1 MANELN
7 IRIAGEAG
15 QGLQSIGGVLSR
27 VCIRAGC
34 SIFTHKGYMSRVR
47 GGNNFFQIRAAAT
60 PVAAP
65 RRQCDIICAL
75 DKESPS
81 LHADALADGGVLVY
95 DADTWGEQ
103 KGPAGLHSVPL
114 QGLAREAGGKK
125 LYVNAVACG
134 LISGLAG
141 IDLSLVQE
149 VLAEQFGSKGE
160 DIVGKNKDTA
170 RAGYEYA
177 SRLNT
182 GDRFA
187 VETAGETGNLLL
199 NGNESIALGALAA
212 GCRFYS
218 AYPMTPATS
227 IMDTLAHYAHDERL
241 VVEQAEDEIA
251 AVNMAIGASFAGV
264 RAMTGTS
271 GGGFALMGEGVSLA
285 AMTETPLVVVDSQR
299 PAPATGLP
307 TRTEQA
313 DLDFVI
319 HAGHGEFARAV
330 FSPGS
335 IEECF
340 TITAHA
346 FNLADTYQIP
356 VVILTDQQQ
365 ADAQYNISNLPENR
379 VQVTRHIIG
388 KQESE
393 NVTEYRRYRLEE
405 GGVSPRA
412 VPSWIPGVIY
422 ADSDEHTEEGHI
434 TEDGGVRTSM
444 VEKRFH
450 RKEERLREEILPP
463 VAFRVEDARV
473 VLLGFGSTRNVLREV
488 CERLS
493 EKHVGCIHFPQ
504 VWPFPAKQLE
514 DLLPP
519 KARIMTVENN
529 AGGQLAR
536 LARLEASIHPEPG
549 VLKYDGRPFTVDE
562 LVDELNKRI

>member
-15 QGLQSIGGVLSR
+15 QGLQSIGGVLSH
-27 VCIRAGC
+27 VLIRAGYY
-34 SIFTHKGYMSRVR
+34 IFTHKDYMSRIR
-47 GGNNFFQIRAAAT
+47 GGNNFFQIRAADS

-65 RRQCDIICAL
+65 RRECDIICAL
-75 DKESPS
+75 DKESPAV
-81 LHADALADGGVLVY
+81 HGDALAEGGVLVY
-95 DADTWGEQ
+95 DADTYGERQ
-103 KGPAGLHSVPL
+103 GPAGLHNVPL
-114 QGLAREAGGKK
+114 QALAKEAGGKK

-141 IDLSLVQE
+141 IDRSLVE
-149 VLAEQFGSKGE
+149 TVLAEQFESKGE
-160 DIVGKNKDTA
+160 EIVQKNKDA
-170 RAGYEYA
+170 AGAGYDFA
-177 SRLNT
+177 SRLNA

-187 VETAGETGNLLL
+187 VKAPGRTGELLL
-199 NGNESIALGALAA
+199 DGNESIALGALAA

-227 IMDTLAHYAHDERL
+227 IMNVLAHYAHDEHL

-251 AVNMAIGASFAGV
+251 AVTMAIGASFAGV

-285 AMTETPLVVVDSQR
+285 AMTETPLVLVDSQR

-313 DLDFVI
+313 DLDFLI

-340 TITAHA
+340 TVTAHA
-346 FNLADTYQIP
+346 FNLADTFQIP
-356 VVILTDQQQ
+356 VMIMTDQQQ
-365 ADAQYNISNLPENR
+365 ADARYNINDLPRDRIE
-379 VQVTRHIIG
+379 VSRHIIG
-388 KQESE
+388 KRESE
-393 NVTEYRRYRLEE
+393 NVTEYHRYRLEE

-450 RKEERLREEILPP
+450 LKEKRLREEILPP
-463 VAFRVEDARV
+463 VPFRVEDARV

-504 VWPFPAKQLE
+504 VWPFPAKQLG

-519 KARIMTVENN
+519 DARIMTVENN

-536 LARLEASIHPEPG
+536 LVRLEAGIDAEPG

-562 LVDELNKRI
+562 LVDELNKRM